1 MQIAIEKAKQVGTG
15 WVSVQN
21 SNHFG
26 IAGYHSM
33 MALEEGMIGICM
45 TNASPLVSPTFSV
58 ERLLGTNP
66 ICVAIP
72 AGRQPA
78 FVADMATTT
87 AANGKLEILQR
98 KGGVAPLG
106 WIQNKNGKSST
117 DPHELK
123 AGGAL
128 LPLGG
133 DREHGSH
140 KGYALGAIVD
150 IFSAV
155 LSGAN
160 YGPWVPPFPAYV
172 PMPTNMPGKG
182 IGHFFGAMR
191 IDAFRPAEEFK
202 QHMDQ
207 WIERFRSAQTAEG
220 YEKVIIPGD
229 PEREMEA
236 VRLKDGI
243 PLLGPVVDDLQY
255 LAEKF
260 DIALA
265 VSQA

>member
-1 MQIAIEKAKQVGTG
+1 
-15 WVSVQN
+15 
-21 SNHFG
+21 
-26 IAGYHSM
+26 
-33 MALEEGMIGICM
+33 
-45 TNASPLVSPTFSV
+45 
-58 ERLLGTNP
+58 
-66 ICVAIP
+66 
-72 AGRQPA
+72 
-78 FVADMATTT
+78 MATTT

-236 VRLKDGI
+236 VRMMDGI

-260 DIALA
+260 GIALT
-265 VSQA
+265 VSRA